1 MATRI
6 FAAPSGMASATVS
19 WSRSREASLSM
30 EHQIRF
36 LRSRVDSS
44 ARVAGPWIPSSSAS
58 AWGEKSGR
66 SPLSS
71 IARWAILCK
80 SERCCLSSV
89 FVMMSPIEI
98 WPYSVPSHFHL
109 AVKNPLR
116 HLCRDDVAHDNDPN
130 EQKERNGQWV
140 KTKNPPKRCRGHAGA
155 SLSGHLQGAVRDHES
170 LWEER
175 RPARRSARPERR

>member
-6 FAAPSGMASATVS
+6 FTAPSGMAAATVN

-36 LRSRVDSS
+36 LRSRVASS
-44 ARVAGPWIPSSSAS
+44 ARNAGPWIPSSSAS

-71 IARWAILCK
+71 IARRAIRCK

-89 FVMMSPIEI
+89 FVMMSPIKI
-98 WPYSVPSHFHL
+98 LGLLSPSHFHAL
-109 AVKNPLR
+109 VKNPLR
-116 HLCRDDVAHDNDPN
+116 QFRRDDVSHDNDPN

-140 KTKNPPKRCRGHAGA
+140 QTKNSPKRSEGQKQRHANNQETCHEQVLRG
-155 SLSGHLQGAVRDHES
+155 
-170 LWEER
+170 
-175 RPARRSARPERR
+175 PALKNGLPTAHH